1 MPALRALLHRVAGL
15 FGRQRHDSEFTAE
28 LEANLQLHIEEN
40 VRRGMSAEE
49 ARRDALVK
57 FGSFEAAREAQ
68 REQRGLPFLDA
79 LVQDLRFALRM
90 VRKNPG
96 FTAVAVLTLAL
107 GIGANTAVF
116 SIVYGVL
123 LKPLPFPDSD
133 RLVMISLRGRGVDR
147 APMGSADFL
156 ALEERQHVFTQVAAY
171 APSTLG
177 FALTGFGVPQM
188 IPGMAVTPAFFSVL
202 EVPPALGRG
211 PRPEEGKPGGELA
224 VVVSDHFWRQFLG
237 ADPTA
242 IGRKITLD
250 ERSYSVVG
258 VMPPGF
264 RYGQPGDVW
273 PALQLQPSTERPPY
287 WLIPIGRLKPGVS
300 LSQASGDASRIAA
313 EVQRRFPLSDD
324 TSAIVE
330 PMREMWVGEERPA
343 LLILLGAVG
352 FVLLIAV
359 VNVASLQLSRA
370 AARGRE
376 MAVRS
381 ALGAGRRRLV
391 RQLLTES
398 LLLAAAGG
406 LLGVAAAY
414 LCVRALALLS
424 PSTLPRMDEVD
435 VSLPVLAFTA
445 GIAVV
450 SGVLFGLAPAFQFAS
465 PAIGDS
471 LKQGTRASSGRES
484 HRTHNVLVAAE
495 FTLALVVLAGAGL
508 LIRTL
513 AKMEAVSPG
522 FNPDRIVSALV
533 ALPDARYSKAAE
545 VTSYFDRLLD
555 RIHTSPGVESSA
567 IAISLP
573 PNLLA
578 LTNPFHIEGRAET
591 PGQPAPAV
599 PEIPI
604 SDGYFRTLGVP
615 LLRGREFSFADRAP
629 GTHIL
634 IINENMARRYFPG
647 EDAVGKRVQTGEYNP
662 KADFYTIVGV
672 VGNVK
677 YEGLAA
683 QDEPAM
689 YVPFT
694 DSGWCPWFVQSM
706 YVVVRGGTTSAAS
719 EALPSSVS
727 SIDRQLP
734 LIRVRAMDEL
744 LYDSVADSRFRAGL
758 FASFAGLAL
767 VLAATGI
774 YGVVAYSVS
783 QRTQEIAVRMAL
795 GAPRGSVFGL
805 VLGLALRLAGA
816 GVGVGVVAA
825 LALARLM
832 RSLLFGVS
840 PADPV
845 AFMAAAVL
853 LALVAATAGYVPARR
868 AMNIHPT
875 AALRGE

>member
-1 MPALRALLHRVAGL
+1 MGAIRGWLSRWGEL
-15 FGRQRHDSEFTAE
+15 FRRGRSESEFSAE
-28 LEANLQLHIEEN
+28 LETHLQMHVEANLL
-40 VRRGMSAEE
+40 RGLSPEE
-49 ARRDALVK
+49 ARRQALVAL
-57 FGSFEAAREAQ
+57 GGLEAAKELHRDQ
-68 REQRGLPFLDA
+68 RRLPFLDS
-79 LVQDLRFALRM
+79 LPQDLRFALRM
-90 VRKNPG
+90 LRKNPG

-133 RLVMISLRGRGVDR
+133 RLVMISLQGRGVDR
-147 APMGSADFL
+147 GPMGTADFL
-156 ALEERQHVFTQVAAY
+156 ALAERQRAFTHVAAY
-171 APSTLG
+171 TPSTLG

-188 IPGMAVTPAFFSVL
+188 IPGMAVTPEFFAVL
-202 EVPPALGRG
+202 DTPPALGRA
-211 PRPEEGKPGGELA
+211 PRPEEGRPGGELA
-224 VVVSDHFWRQFLG
+224 AVVSDHFWRQFLG
-237 ADPTA
+237 ADPA
-242 IGRKITLD
+242 AVGRKITLE
-250 ERSYSVVG
+250 ERSYTVVG
-258 VMPPGF
+258 VLPPGF
-264 RYGQPGDVW
+264 RYAQGGEVW
-273 PALQLQPSTERPPY
+273 PVLQLHPPTERPPY
-287 WLIPIGRLKPGVS
+287 WLIPIGRLRPGVS
-300 LSQASGDASRIAA
+300 LAQATGDASRIAA
-313 EVQRRFPLSDD
+313 EVQREFPRSED
-324 TSAIVE
+324 TLAVAA
-330 PMREMWVGEERPA
+330 PMKEMWVGDERPA
-343 LLILLGAVG
+343 LLLLFGAVG

-370 AARGRE
+370 TARGRE
-376 MAVRS
+376 MAVRT

-398 LLLAAAGG
+398 LLLAATGA
-406 LLGVAAAY
+406 LLGVAVAY

-424 PSTLPRMDEVD
+424 PSTLPRMNEIA

-445 GIAVV
+445 GIALV
-450 SGVLFGLAPAFQFAS
+450 SGVLFGLTPAFQSAS
-465 PAIGDS
+465 PSIGES
-471 LKQGTRASSGRES
+471 LKQGTRTSCSRES
-484 HRTHNVLVAAE
+484 HRAHNALVAAE

-522 FNPDRIVSALV
+522 FNPGRLVTALV
-533 ALPDARYSKAAE
+533 ALPDARYSKAAD
-545 VTSYFDRLLD
+545 VTSFFDRLLD
-555 RIHTSPGVESSA
+555 RIQGSPGVESSA
-567 IAISLP
+567 IAASLP
-573 PNLLA
+573 PNLLQ
-578 LTNPFHIEGRAET
+578 LTNPFHIEGRADR

-615 LLRGREFSFADRAP
+615 LLRGREFSPADRAP
-629 GTHIL
+629 GTHAL
-634 IINENMARRYFPG
+634 IINENMAGRYFPG
-647 EDAVGKRVQTGEYNP
+647 EDPIGKRVQTGEYNP
-662 KADFYTIVGV
+662 KSDFYTIVGV
-672 VGNVK
+672 AGNVK

-683 QDEPAM
+683 EDEPAM

-719 EALPSSVS
+719 EALRSSVS

>member
-1 MPALRALLHRVAGL
+1 MHALRALFHRIAGL
-15 FGRQRHDSEFTAE
+15 FRRQRRDREFADELDSH
-28 LEANLQLHIEEN
+28 LMHHVDDN
-40 VRRGMSAEE
+40 VRRGMPPAE
-49 ARRDALVK
+49 ARREALVAL
-57 FGSFEAAREAQ
+57 GGIEAAKELHRD
-68 REQRGLPFLDA
+68 QRGLPFLEELA
-79 LVQDLRFALRM
+79 QDLRFAARLL
-90 VRKNPG
+90 RKNPG
-96 FTAVAVLTLAL
+96 FSAVAVLTLAL

-133 RLVMISLRGRGVDR
+133 RLVMISLSGRGVEEG
-147 APMGSADFL
+147 PMGNADFL
-156 ALEERQHVFTQVAAY
+156 ALAERQRAFTHVAAY
-171 APSTLG
+171 TPSAMG

-188 IPGMAVTPAFFSVL
+188 IPGMLVTPGFFSVL
-202 EVPPALGRG
+202 ETPPALGRG
-211 PRPEEGKPGGELA
+211 FRPEEGKPGADLA

-237 ADPTA
+237 GDPAA

-250 ERSYSVVG
+250 EQSYTVVG

-264 RYGQPGDVW
+264 RYGRLRDVW
-273 PALQLQPSTERPPY
+273 PVLQLHPPTGRPPY
-287 WLIPIGRLKPGVS
+287 WLIPIGRLRPGVS
-300 LSQASGDASRIAA
+300 LAQASGDASRIAA
-313 EVQRRFPLSDD
+313 EVQRRYPNSDD
-324 TSAIVE
+324 TSAVAA
-330 PMREMWVGEERPA
+330 PMKEMWVGEERPA
-343 LLILLGAVG
+343 LLLLLGAVG
-352 FVLLIAV
+352 LVLLIAV

-370 AARGRE
+370 AVRGRE
-376 MAVRS
+376 MAVRT
-381 ALGAGRRRLV
+381 ALGAGRRRLI

-406 LLGVAAAY
+406 LLGVAAAFV
-414 LCVRALALLS
+414 CVRALGALS
-424 PSTLPRMDEVD
+424 PSTLPRMNEVA

-445 GIAVV
+445 GIALL

-465 PAIGDS
+465 PALGDS

-484 HRTHNVLVAAE
+484 HRMHRSLVAAE

-522 FNPDRIVSALV
+522 FNPDRIVTAMV
-533 ALPDARYSKAAE
+533 ALPDARYSKAAD

-555 RIHTSPGVESSA
+555 RINTSPGVESTA
-567 IAISLP
+567 IALSLP
-573 PNLLA
+573 PNLLE

-591 PGQPAPAV
+591 PGHPAPAV

-615 LLRGREFSFADRAP
+615 LLRGRAFSREDRAP
-629 GTHIL
+629 GTHVL

-647 EDAVGKRVQTGEYNP
+647 EDPIGKRVQTGEYSP

-672 VGNVK
+672 AGNVK

-683 QDEPAM
+683 QDAPAM
-689 YVPFT
+689 YVPFS

-706 YVVVRGGTTSAAS
+706 YVVVRGSAARAAAA
-719 EALPSSVS
+719 ALQSAAG
-727 SIDRQLP
+727 SIDAQLP
-734 LIRVRAMDEL
+734 LIRVRTMDEL

-758 FASFAGLAL
+758 FASFAALAL
-767 VLAATGI
+767 ILAATGI

-795 GAPRGSVFGL
+795 GAPRGNVFGL
-805 VLGLALRLAGA
+805 VLGLALRLAL
-816 GVGVGVVAA
+816 VGVGAGICAA
-825 LALARLM
+825 LALGRLM
-832 RSLLFGVS
+832 RSLLYGVG

-845 AFMAAAVL
+845 AFAAAASIL
-853 LALVAATAGYVPARR
+853 TLIALSAGYLPARR
-868 AMNIHPT
+868 AMRINPT
-875 AALRGE
+875 SALRGE